1 MNIMDKQKQFTDRL
15 FPLIIRSE
23 TALPFEANIAAYKA
37 WEEELPILNTKVT
50 ANMLCTAAQAVLSSN
65 ISAVEKFNLA
75 EQTLLCLSRV
85 YLSCK
90 ESMRNAKLPLAKK
103 EAELISQL
111 LTTLTS
117 FNHLYLDII
126 CSADFLKTR
135 ADAEQNN
142 TPPFP
147 HSEKSRVLFRA
158 IELLGLSQFLMSLIY
173 QLPKADFWNVVNV
186 LFATASLF
194 KLHQL
199 EHLNVA
205 EEQTATIEN
214 EFKKIHLFYLAQ
226 TNRFKQRDIETI
238 HSILSL
244 RSDDIE
250 ISKTAD
256 NSPSFY
262 VDLESSS
269 TLMSLDKLNP
279 SSEENC
285 FFNTLKLIQFM
296 HSDTLVAPEKIGAI
310 VLAKGKPFL
319 SKEIIHQ
326 LITSWGTGQTRKS
339 SRREQTEQIMV
350 YPGFESIIRALM
362 VKNNPDVYGQHKKPA
377 TGSAAFE
384 LPDLELMPAEEGIH
398 RHHDIT
404 QRDSTVNKMLKASSD
419 HALSAK
425 NIWNRRHESISGAK
439 GEEMIAETL
448 DVSLEGLQFSITG
461 YNKSLL
467 KAGDLI
473 GIQTLKQSLQLAIIR
488 RINSFEE
495 GTISVGVEMMSPN
508 IKIANIR
515 YLDKKTPPK
524 PALFLQGIPSN
535 NQPDAIISPL
545 SLENTEVDLV
555 LSSKN
560 EKTYFSLDKIIQT
573 NQVFSHYSVLKKTNL
588 E

>member
-1 MNIMDKQKQFTDRL
+1 MDKQKQFTDRL

-126 CSADFLKTR
+126 CSADYFKTQTK
-135 ADAEQNN
+135 AQQKSI
-142 TPPFP
+142 PLFP
-147 HSEKSRVLFRA
+147 DSEKSLVLFRA
-158 IELLGLSQFLMSLIY
+158 IELLSLSQFLMSLIY
-173 QLPKADFWNVVNV
+173 QAPKADFWNAVNV
-186 LFATASLF
+186 LFAIASSL

-205 EEQTATIEN
+205 EEQMATIEN
-214 EFKKIHLFYLAQ
+214 EFKKIHFFYLAQ

-238 HSILSL
+238 QSILSF
-244 RSDDIE
+244 RSDDIV
-250 ISKTAD
+250 ISKTAGE
-256 NSPSFY
+256 PPGFY
-262 VDLESSS
+262 LDLESSS
-269 TLMSLDKLNP
+269 TLLNLDKLST
-279 SSEENC
+279 SSGANC
-285 FFNTLKLIQFM
+285 FFNTAKLIQFM
-296 HSDTLVAPEKIGAI
+296 HNEMPVAHAKHGAI
-310 VLAKGKPFL
+310 VLTTDTLSL

-326 LITSWGTGQTRKS
+326 LISSWGTGQSRKS
-339 SRREQTEQIMV
+339 SRREQTEQLVI
-350 YPGFESIIRALM
+350 YPGFDSIIRALM
-362 VKNNPDVYGQHKKPA
+362 VKNNPDIEKPA
-377 TGSAAFE
+377 TGAAAFK
-384 LPDLELMPAEEGIH
+384 LPDLELMPVDDNRLIH
-398 RHHDIT
+398 SDIP
-404 QRDSTVNKMLKASSD
+404 QRDSSTVNQMLKKSSE
-419 HALSAK
+419 HAFSSK
-425 NIWNRRHESISGAK
+425 NIWHGHHETTSGAK
-439 GEEMIAETL
+439 GEEMTAETL
-448 DVSLEGLQFSITG
+448 DASTEGLQFSITG
-461 YNKSLL
+461 NNKSLL

-473 GIQTLKQSLQLAIIR
+473 GIQAPNQSLKLAIIR
-488 RINSFEE
+488 RINNLE
-495 GTISVGVEMMSPN
+495 GGDLSVGVEIMSPN
-508 IKIANIR
+508 IKIANVR
-515 YLDKKTPPK
+515 YLDKKTHPK

-555 LSSKN
+555 LSRKN